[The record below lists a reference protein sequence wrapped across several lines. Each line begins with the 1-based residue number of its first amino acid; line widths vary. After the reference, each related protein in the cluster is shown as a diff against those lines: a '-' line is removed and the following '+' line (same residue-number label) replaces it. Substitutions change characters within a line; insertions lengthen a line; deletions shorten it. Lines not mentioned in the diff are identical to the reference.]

1 MGQDLA
7 NYSVDYALKKGASYA
22 ESRFEE
28 TKSHSLI
35 LKNGN
40 LDASSFST
48 YEGLGLRFLVRNKL
62 GFVSL
67 NQLSKSNIREAIDR
81 ALRRASSF
89 GKYGEDVFL
98 SEDKAHTDKYEV
110 KQKIKLEDV
119 GIDGRIKLL
128 KEAEKGLK
136 DSKVNVPSRIVVYGD
151 NDTTEH
157 LVNSDGT
164 DITARVPK
172 VNFYYFLTIMEN
184 KKVAQRYQGFGGSGG
199 FEIAKK
205 WDMGKLLSDDALA
218 IKNNL
223 TKGIKLKSSKMP
235 IICGT
240 EVTGIMVHESVG
252 HPYEADRIFGR
263 ESAQAGESFVTKDMV
278 GHQIGSELVN
288 VVDYPLVPNSYGYYK
303 YDNEGVKA
311 KNKKLIKGGVIT
323 EFLHNRETAYHMGL
337 KSNGSSRATD
347 YDKES
352 IVRMS
357 NTYMLK
363 GKSQEDEVLDVKK
376 GVYIKNFMEWNI
388 DDKRLNQKYTG
399 AEAYLIEN
407 GEITKPV
414 INPVIEVATPD
425 LWKAV
430 DCVGNKVGLH
440 AGNCGKGEPMQG
452 IPVLMGGPLMRLRGL
467 RVK

>member
-22 ESRFEE
+22 ESRFEN

-48 YEGLGLRFLVRNKL
+48 YEGLGMRFLVKNKL

-67 NQLSKSNIREAIDR
+67 NQLSKRNVRESVDR
-81 ALRRASSF
+81 ALRRAKNF
-89 GKYGEDVFL
+89 GKYGEEVLL
-98 SEDKAHTDKYEV
+98 SEDPATKEKYEV
-110 KQKIKLEDV
+110 KQKINLEDV

-128 KEAEKGLK
+128 REAERGLK

-151 NDTTEH
+151 DDTTEH

-164 DITARVPK
+164 EITAKVPK
-172 VNFYYFLTIMEN
+172 VNFYYFLTIVEN
-184 KKVAQRYQGFGGSGG
+184 NKVAQRYESFGGTGG
-199 FEIAKK
+199 FEVAKK
-205 WDMGKLLSDDALA
+205 WNMAKLLNDDALA

-223 TKGIKLKSSKMP
+223 TKGVKLKSGKMP
-235 IICGT
+235 IICGS

-263 ESAQAGESFVTKDMV
+263 ESAQAGESFVTPDMV

-288 VVDYPLVPNSYGYYK
+288 VVDNPLVPKSYGYYK

-311 KNKKLIKGGVIT
+311 RKKVLIKDGVIT

-363 GKSQEDEVLDVKK
+363 GKSTEEEVLDVKK

-414 INPVIEVATPD
+414 ISPVIEVATPN

-430 DCVGNKVGLH
+430 DAVGNKERLF

-452 IPVLMGGPLMRLRGL
+452 IPVLMGGPMMRLKGL